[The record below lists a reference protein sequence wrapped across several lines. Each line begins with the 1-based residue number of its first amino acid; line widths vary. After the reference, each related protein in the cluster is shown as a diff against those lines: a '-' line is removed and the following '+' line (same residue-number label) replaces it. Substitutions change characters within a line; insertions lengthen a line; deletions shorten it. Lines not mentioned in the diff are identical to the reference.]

1 MNDTCELS
9 LWEDRE
15 LDFSLLTHQS
25 LVKGPTAGE
34 KVETGISALL
44 CRQSSSSSLRAV
56 VQNQSYMQTVQS
68 QLKQKLGKG
77 HPETVRGTRGDL
89 GGT

>member
-15 LDFSLLTHQS
+15 LDFSVLTHQS
-25 LVKGPTAGE
+25 LLKGLTAGD

-44 CRQSSSSSLRAV
+44 LSRQGSASSLRAV

-68 QLKQKLGKG
+68 QLK
-77 HPETVRGTRGDL
+77 
-89 GGT
+89 